1 MDQDKEKSPTNT
13 VKIEEAEIIKKNQT
27 YDSKLGQKKANKNR
41 EKRFTT
47 IFLAGCVFLSVFF
60 GAIAG
65 FFSSEISTKGL
76 RGAIE
81 GTSQSLNGD
90 DSASDLGLGS
100 PNLYSKVS
108 VVEEE
113 SAVIDVVEKT
123 APAVV
128 SIIITKD
135 VPKLNG
141 YSTNPFFNDP
151 FFNPFGFSTPQQN
164 VEPETEKQEI
174 GGGTGF
180 VVSSDGYIITN
191 GHVVDDEDAE
201 YTVVMNDGTKIEAS
215 VLARDTLMDLAVI
228 KINKTKL
235 DFVNMGDSDSL
246 KIGQTVVAIG
256 NSLGEFR
263 NTVSKGIISGLKRN
277 VNAGNGFG
285 QSELLEE
292 VIQTDAAINPG
303 NSGGPIINLK
313 GQAVGVNV
321 AMAKGAENIG
331 FAIPINEVKKVY
343 QSVKETGRII
353 RPFLGVRYMII
364 NDNVQ
369 QKNNLD
375 VNYGAVI
382 VRGSSANELAVV
394 PNSPASKAGLIEGDI
409 ILEVNGKKIDQENDL
424 AKTIKKLNVGD
435 VVVLKVLSNDA
446 ERIVQVALESAD

>member
-1 MDQDKEKSPTNT
+1 
-13 VKIEEAEIIKKNQT
+13 
-27 YDSKLGQKKANKNR
+27 L
-41 EKRFTT
+41 
-47 IFLAGCVFLSVFF
+47 
-60 GAIAG
+60 
-65 FFSSEISTKGL
+65 
-76 RGAIE
+76 
-81 GTSQSLNGD
+81 
-90 DSASDLGLGS
+90 
-100 PNLYSKVS
+100 S

-123 APAVV
+123 SPAVV

-135 VPKLNG
+135 VPKLNS

-151 FFNPFGFSTPQQN
+151 FFNPFGFRVPQQN
-164 VEPETEKQEI
+164 IEPEMEKQEI

-191 GHVVDDEDAE
+191 EHVVDDEEAE
-201 YTVVMNDGTKIEAS
+201 YTVVMNDGSKIEAT

-228 KINKTKL
+228 KINKTNL
-235 DFVNMGDSDSL
+235 DFVEMGDSDSL

-285 QSELLEE
+285 RSELLEE

-313 GQAVGVNV
+313 GQAIGVNV
-321 AMAKGAENIG
+321 AMAQGAENIG

-353 RPFLGVRYMII
+353 RPFLGVRYMIV
-364 NDNVQ
+364 NDDVQ
-369 QKNNLD
+369 QRNNLD
-375 VNYGAVI
+375 VNYGALI
-382 VRGSSANELAVV
+382 VRGSSPNELAVV
-394 PNSPASKAGLIEGDI
+394 PNSPASKAGLAEGDI
-409 ILEVNGKKIDQENDL
+409 ILEVGGKKIDQENDL
-424 AKTIKKLNVGD
+424 AKAIKKMDVGD
-435 VVVLKVLSNDA
+435 TVVLKVLSSDV
-446 ERIVQVALESAD
+446 EKIVQVMLEAAD